1 VAPGSTL
8 TEDGYPI
15 NYGTSFIMVV
25 DFTEGSP
32 RAWAF
37 LTYSNTG
44 DRTSDLFNA
53 QMQAFS
59 DKEWRS
65 VLFDSADI
73 DADSTAITV
82 RG

>member
-1 VAPGSTL
+1 M

-15 NYGTSFIMVV
+15 NYGTSFLMVV
-25 DFTEGSP
+25 DFTGGSP
-32 RAWAF
+32 KAWAF

-44 DRTSDLFNA
+44 DRTSPLFDV

-59 DKEWRS
+59 EKKWRS
-65 VLFDSADI
+65 VLFEQEEI
-73 DADSTAITV
+73 EADSEPLTV